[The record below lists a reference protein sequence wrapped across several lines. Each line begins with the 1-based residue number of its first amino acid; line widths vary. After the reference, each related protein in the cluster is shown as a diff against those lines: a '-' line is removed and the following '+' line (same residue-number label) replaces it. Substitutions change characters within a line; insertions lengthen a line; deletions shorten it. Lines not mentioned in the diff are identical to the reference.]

1 MDRKEE
7 IAELLAEYKRLG
19 IASQV
24 DYEKF
29 YLYSIITHSTAI
41 EGSTV
46 TEIENQL
53 LFDEGIAVRG
63 RSMTEQ
69 LMNIDLKNA
78 YESAFVMAK
87 SHRDVTVGVLK
98 SLSAMVLKNTGT
110 VYNTLGGTF
119 DSSRGDLRLVNVT
132 AGAGGRSYMNYLKVP
147 SRLHD
152 FCKWLNEGRERLLAN
167 PDVYE
172 CYAFSF
178 EAHLR
183 LVTIHPWVDGN
194 GRMSR
199 LLMNMLQVEFGLIP
213 TKVLSEEKAEYIQA
227 LVCARDEELV
237 EPFVRFMF
245 DAFARCLSSE
255 MELFKSNLNDEA
267 AFDKNDGG
275 QKTIDDGGQKT
286 TNAVDR
292 KQLTGGQKTRASIMD
307 MMQADSGISS
317 TAIARRLGINR
328 SAVSKHI
335 KILQDEGLVRRD
347 GPAKGGK
354 WIVLNR

>member
-1 MDRKEE
+1 MYRKKEMT
-7 IAELLAEYKRLG
+7 ALLDEYVRLG

-53 LFDEGIAVRG
+53 LFDEGIAANG
-63 RSMTEQ
+63 RSITEQ
-69 LMNIDLKNA
+69 LMNLDLKKA
-78 YESAFVMAK
+78 YECAFAMAK
-87 SHRDVTVGVLK
+87 SHQTVTVDTLK
-98 SLSAMVLKNTGT
+98 SLSALVLKNTGT
-110 VYNTLGGTF
+110 VYSTLGGTF
-119 DSSRGDLRLVNVT
+119 DSSKGDLRLVNVT

-147 SRLHD
+147 ARLHD
-152 FCKWLNEGRERLLAN
+152 FCLWLNDERQRLMQC
-167 PDVYE
+167 PDAWE

-213 TKVLSEEKAEYIQA
+213 TKVLSEEKADYIEA
-227 LVCARDEELV
+227 LVKAREEDSPV
-237 EPFVRFMF
+237 PFINFMF
-245 DAFARCLSSE
+245 DTFLRCLSHE
-255 MELFKSNLNDEA
+255 INMFKKSLEDVSDFAHSAYSGQETV
-267 AFDKNDGG
+267 DK
-275 QKTIDDGGQKT
+275 
-286 TNAVDR
+286 VDR
-292 KQLTGGQKTRASIMD
+292 KQTSGGQKTRESILRLMSD
-307 MMQADSGISS
+307 NDRISS
-317 TAIARRLGINR
+317 SDIAKHLGINR

-335 KILQDEGLVRRD
+335 KILQDEGIVRRE

-354 WIVLNR
+354 WIVSK

>member
-7 IAELLAEYKRLG
+7 IAVLLAEYKRLG
-19 IASQV
+19 IALQV

-78 YESAFVMAK
+78 YESAFAMAK
-87 SHRDVTVGVLK
+87 SHQEITVGILK
-98 SLSAMVLKNTGT
+98 SLSAMVLKNTGS
-110 VYNTLGGTF
+110 VYNTLGGSF

-152 FCKWLNEGRERLLAN
+152 FCKWLNEGREHLLAN

-227 LVCARDEELV
+227 LVCARDEESV
-237 EPFVRFMF
+237 EPFVKFMF

-255 MELFKSNLNDEA
+255 MELFKKNLNDES
-267 AFDKNDGG
+267 AFDKNNGG
-275 QKTIDDGGQKT
+275 QKTV
-286 TNAVDR
+286 NVVDR
-292 KQLTGGQKTRASIMD
+292 KQLVGGQKTRASIMD

-354 WIVLNR
+354 WIVINR

>member
-1 MDRKEE
+1 MDRRRE
-7 IAELLAEYKRLG
+7 IAELLAEYERLG

-53 LFDEGIAVRG
+53 LFDEGIAAKG

-69 LMNIDLKNA
+69 LMNIDLKKA
-78 YESAFVMAK
+78 YDGAFAIAK
-87 SHRDVTVGVLK
+87 SHQEITADVLK

-119 DSSRGDLRLVNVT
+119 DSSKGDLRLVNVT

-147 SRLHD
+147 SRLQD
-152 FCKWLNEGRERLLAN
+152 FCKWLNAGRERLLAS

-199 LLMNMLQVEFGLIP
+199 LLMNMLQVEFKLIP

-227 LVCARDEELV
+227 LVCARDEESV

-245 DAFARCLSSE
+245 DAFARCLSAE
-255 MELFKSNLNDEA
+255 IEQFKNNLNDEA
-267 AFDKNDGG
+267 TFDK
-275 QKTIDDGGQKT
+275 DDGGQKT
-286 TNAVDR
+286 MNMVDR
-292 KQLTGGQKTRASIMD
+292 KPLPGGQKTRAGIMD

-317 TAIARRLGINR
+317 TTIALRLGINR

-335 KILQDEGLVRRD
+335 KILQDEGLIRRD

-354 WIVLNR
+354 WIVLKR